1 MQTKSSEENVQSP
14 GPRSVSPAEI
24 ARPRIHYLLMNLF
37 PSESAGQEKSEGEKW
52 SGGKR
57 CVDAMMVVS
66 HHNGRWRRPGS
77 RQPRL
82 GPPDG
87 C

>member
-1 MQTKSSEENVQSP
+1 MQTKGSKENVQSP

-24 ARPRIHYLLMNLF
+24 THPRIHYLLMTLF
-37 PSESAGQEKSEGEKW
+37 PSESAGQEKREGEKW

-66 HHNGRWRRPGS
+66 HHNGRRMRPRS
-77 RQPRL
+77 RQ
-82 GPPDG
+82 
-87 C
+87 